1 MNTFIYYIILIN
13 FTGFSIM
20 GIDKYKAIKNH
31 WRIKEKSLFLIALA
45 LGGIGILI
53 GMITFHHKTKK
64 KKFKYGIPF
73 IILINIFI
81 FNHILLTLS

>member
-1 MNTFIYYIILIN
+1 
-13 FTGFSIM
+13 M

-31 WRIKEKSLFLIALA
+31 WRIKENSLFLIALA